1 MLKRSI
7 SLCLALLAGL
17 SLSSP
22 VLAEPG
28 TSAQE
33 TGAAAANVAE
43 PITIQRLADLR
54 FGRFASPSTPSTIQ
68 ITPAGA
74 FTPAGDV
81 VSSTQMA
88 QPANGRGP
96 AQFRVR
102 QAGNRGGTVR
112 IPDTITLR
120 SGGNSMDVTSVQGT
134 LTVISGFGRFRVY
147 RLDLGGTLQ
156 VKANQTPG
164 SYVGDFDVTVVYN

>member
-1 MLKRSI
+1 MLNR
-7 SLCLALLAGL
+7 LTFLRLALLGGL
-17 SLSSP
+17 WWSSP
-22 VLAEPG
+22 ALAEPG
-28 TSAQE
+28 RSAQE

-54 FGRFASPSTPSTIQ
+54 FGRFASPSTASTIQ

-74 FTPAGDV
+74 FNPAGDV

-112 IPDTITLR
+112 IPNTITLR
-120 SGGNSMDVTSVQGT
+120 SGGNSMDVTDVQGRLVVT
-134 LTVISGFGRFRVY
+134 SGFGRFSVY

-156 VKANQTPG
+156 VKANQAPG
-164 SYVGDFDVTVVYN
+164 SYIGDFDVTVVYN